1 MNCILQKLDDFD
13 FDEIIKTIEKNDDCK
28 LEILEKTRRS
38 LWFQSKDQETELRLL
53 LMPDMRLTVFRV
65 KFRNRRKGTM
75 TFISQKLK
83 SYCVEKDIPE
93 LVVQSVLTKEMAASC
108 IKNGFKPCITSGI
121 DTGEFFSGDYI
132 KKIFEG

>member
-28 LEILEKTRRS
+28 LEILEKARRS

-53 LMPDMRLTVFRV
+53 LMPGMRLTVSRV

-93 LVVQSVLTKEMAASC
+93 
-108 IKNGFKPCITSGI
+108 
-121 DTGEFFSGDYI
+121 
-132 KKIFEG
+132 